1 VSALVLAGLTGFVVL
16 VYLVVVLGVGALV
29 RRTSS
34 PDLALSVAATIV
46 VALAFDPV
54 QSVLE
59 RAAARLVYRGTTPPY
74 DVWER
79 FSSTV
84 TGSYPAEE
92 LPARMARV
100 LAEGTGAKAA
110 EVWLVVDGRPT
121 PAATWPPHASPV
133 DERAP
138 GRRVLPVRYAGEE
151 LGLLVVVED
160 APLTAVEERLFTGL
174 AGQAGLVLRSARL
187 RAELE
192 SRIAEQRSRAEELR
206 LSRQR
211 LVDVQDERRR
221 ALERNIHDGAQQ
233 HLVALA
239 VNLRLVQTVAARS
252 PDRARQLLEAQRK
265 ATAEAIETLAQL
277 TRGIYPPRLAEEGL
291 ASAVRAAAATSPVP
305 VSIETDGVGRYRP
318 QVEAAAYFTCL
329 EALQNVAKHARATR
343 VRVSLRAGP
352 DALLLT
358 VEDDGVGFEGTGPS
372 SGTGLANLRD
382 RVESVGGTLTTES
395 APGHGTRVEAVLP
408 AVLGSGG

>member
-133 DERAP
+133 NERAP

-221 ALERNIHDGAQQ
+221 ALERNITTAPSSTWSRSRSTCASSRRWPPARRTGPVSCWRPSGRPPRRPSRPWPSSPGGSIPRGWPRRGWRPRSAPPP
-233 HLVALA
+233 
-239 VNLRLVQTVAARS
+239 RPARS
-252 PDRARQLLEAQRK
+252 R
-265 ATAEAIETLAQL
+265 
-277 TRGIYPPRLAEEGL
+277 
-291 ASAVRAAAATSPVP
+291 
-305 VSIETDGVGRYRP
+305 
-318 QVEAAAYFTCL
+318 
-329 EALQNVAKHARATR
+329 
-343 VRVSLRAGP
+343 
-352 DALLLT
+352 
-358 VEDDGVGFEGTGPS
+358 
-372 SGTGLANLRD
+372 
-382 RVESVGGTLTTES
+382 
-395 APGHGTRVEAVLP
+395 
-408 AVLGSGG
+408 